1 MFLSNIHIILPVH
14 EAHPSSLTQSLLFI
28 ADAWLTSIIWFK
40 LKIMPGFDFHLN
52 KFLFN
57 DKTCW
62 LQKKSFKNISFSD
75 KNEAS
80 IFNTGNEIIIKQY
93 P

>member
-1 MFLSNIHIILPVH
+1 MIKPV
-14 EAHPSSLTQSLLFI
+14 
-28 ADAWLTSIIWFK
+28 DYK
-40 LKIMPGFDFHLN
+40 
-52 KFLFN
+52 
-57 DKTCW
+57 
-62 LQKKSFKNISFSD
+62 KKSFKNISFSD